1 MKKSP
6 ENQTVEQ
13 ALEEIKALAEKMNTD
28 NTDRLSNDLWDLE
41 SKASALRSFILNKL
55 VRLA

>member
-13 ALEEIKALAEKMNTD
+13 ALEEIKALAEKMDED
-28 NTDRLSNDLWDLE
+28 NTDRLSTDLWNLE